1 MRVDPFD
8 DSADRLRLP
17 SGAAQFLSAMVL
29 ERLREQADQQ
39 LVSLHCCTRN
49 AAPFKQAR
57 QFL

>member
-49 AAPFKQAR
+49 AAPF
-57 QFL
+57 